1 MHASGIWMKSN
12 LLRACLRARRKD
24 IHDLYRADLWASAK
38 GVADGYCFPFSRPSP
53 ATIIRWF
60 NEGIHLSF
68 GDRLAMGLADRVH
81 GEKLDVIDRLD
92 RAALLADDIF
102 VSTEDIRIVG
112 I

>member
-68 GDRLAMGLADRVH
+68 GDRL
-81 GEKLDVIDRLD
+81 D